1 MILKNIGKGLLGRL
15 LSSGVLA
22 LGFWLMFQAFQRS
35 LLYFGLLAAPTIIG
49 GMYLMVKFRS
59 IRPTH
64 STLLPAD
71 NSIYQKEETPGDS
84 LDGSDKSNQL
94 SP

>member
-1 MILKNIGKGLLGRL
+1 MLEDIGKGLFGRL

-35 LLYFGLLAAPTIIG
+35 LFPLGLLAAPTIIG
-49 GMYLMVKFRS
+49 GMYLMVKVRS
-59 IRPTH
+59 IRPTE
-64 STLLPAD
+64 SALLPVG
-71 NSIYQKEETPGDS
+71 NSIDQEEETLDDS
-84 LDGSDKSNQL
+84 LDGSDESNQL